1 MAKPGFN
8 CGDQALPPWWERAEL
23 CANYLGRVSRLL
35 GRPVDVADIGCGDQK
50 LKIALSRLGVMG
62 KYRGYDL
69 LPQSDD
75 VTRFDVREDE
85 LPSGGDAIV
94 MLGVLEYIDNIDDV
108 LSRAAQSAPYLLI
121 SHVVKNGG
129 HYSEEQ
135 LKALGWVTHLSEF
148 ELGGKL
154 GLYGFSF
161 QEYKLIDENKTL
173 VVLCKSERFNPAASL
188 ASTEVE
194 I

>member
-1 MAKPGFN
+1 
-8 CGDQALPPWWERAEL
+8 
-23 CANYLGRVSRLL
+23 
-35 GRPVDVADIGCGDQK
+35 
-50 LKIALSRLGVMG
+50 MG